1 MEAWLSSLVLLLV
14 AVDRS
19 PIKDPRREI
28 HKAEHPVHS
37 FSHLSQLPAQGSE
50 AMDLDHGELVL
61 EKQAKPLILQ
71 LGI

>member
-1 MEAWLSSLVLLLV
+1 MSSLVLLLV

-19 PIKDPRREI
+19 PTKDPRREI
-28 HKAEHPVHS
+28 HKAERPVHS
-37 FSHLSQLPAQGSE
+37 FPRLSQLPAQGSE
-50 AMDLDHGELVL
+50 AMGLDHGESVL